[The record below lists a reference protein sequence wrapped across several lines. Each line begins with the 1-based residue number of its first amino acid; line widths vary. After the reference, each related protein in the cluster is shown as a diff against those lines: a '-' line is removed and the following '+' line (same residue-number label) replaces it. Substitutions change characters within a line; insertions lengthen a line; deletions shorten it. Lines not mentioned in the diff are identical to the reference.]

1 VWKEP
6 EKMWAPV
13 ICAGIWS
20 GFILYWVT
28 GSIPK
33 GRIYEIYAGCGIGI
47 CLTLLLFGLFGWYQL
62 YEDSPPLRT
71 LQVGGTVLYW
81 ASVVLVLLS
90 ILALARRGKP
100 EGFVERT
107 TILIDRGL
115 FGVIRHPLYLGVALW
130 SLGLVLRIQLVLPA
144 VLGIVAFSCSWAAT
158 KKEDEFNVEKF
169 GEGYQ
174 AYMTMVP
181 SWNVLKG
188 LGRRLFRGRG
198 EL

>member
-1 VWKEP
+1 
-6 EKMWAPV
+6 MWAP
-13 ICAGIWS
+13 IIGAGVWS

-33 GRIYEIYAGCGIGI
+33 DRIYEIYAGCGIGI
-47 CLTLLLFGLFGWYQL
+47 CLTLLIFGLFGWYQPR
-62 YEDSPPLRT
+62 EDSPPLQT
-71 LQVGGTVLYW
+71 LQVAGTVLYS

-130 SLGLVLRIQLVLPA
+130 SLGLVLRIQMILPA
-144 VLGIVAFSCSWAAT
+144 VLGMVAFGCSWAAS
-158 KKEDEFNVEKF
+158 KREDEFNVEKF

-174 AYMTMVP
+174 KYMTMVP
-181 SWNVLKG
+181 AWNVLKG
-188 LGRRLFRGRG
+188 LRRRLFRARG

>member
-1 VWKEP
+1 
-6 EKMWAPV
+6 MWAPV
-13 ICAGIWS
+13 ICAGIWF

-33 GRIYEIYAGCGIGI
+33 DRIYEIYAGCGIGI
-47 CLTLLLFGLFGWYQL
+47 CLTLLLFGLFGWYQPH
-62 YEDSPPLRT
+62 EDSPPLQT
-71 LQVGGTVLYW
+71 LQVAGTALYW

-90 ILALARRGKP
+90 ILELGRRGKP

-130 SLGLVLRIQLVLPA
+130 SLGLVLKIQLVLPA
-144 VLGIVAFSCSWAAT
+144 MLGIVAFGCSWAAS

-174 AYMTMVP
+174 EYMTMVP
-181 SWNVLKG
+181 AWNVLKG

>member
-1 VWKEP
+1 
-6 EKMWAPV
+6 MWAPV
-13 ICAGIWS
+13 ICEGIWF
-20 GFILYWVT
+20 GFILYWLT

-33 GRIYEIYAGCGIGI
+33 DRSYEIYAGCGIGI
-47 CLTLLLFGLFGWYQL
+47 CLTLLLFGLFGWYQPH
-62 YEDSPPLRT
+62 EDSPPLKT
-71 LQVGGTVLYW
+71 LQVAGTVLYW

-90 ILALARRGKP
+90 LLALARRGKP

-130 SLGLVLRIQLVLPA
+130 SLGLVLRIQLILPA
-144 VLGIVAFSCSWAAT
+144 VLGMVAFGCSWKAC

-174 AYMTMVP
+174 EYMTMVP
-181 SWNVLKG
+181 AWNVPKG
-188 LGRRLFRGRG
+188 LRRYFRARG
-198 EL
+198 DL